1 MCYDPAFVFFT
12 LPRAFKDIGGEGT
25 HRFGSLQAKSL
36 GAGVGGLLVQVSRLD
51 FQPLVAV
58 EVDLLLG

>member
-1 MCYDPAFVFFT
+1 M
-12 LPRAFKDIGGEGT
+12 PRAFKDIGGEGT

-36 GAGVGGLLVQVSRLD
+36 GAGVDGLLVQVSRLD